1 MKPANLHTPFSCF
14 VTGTD
19 TNVGKTLVSAA
30 LLHKWAQAG
39 HTVAGMKPVAAG
51 AVWKDNAWHSED
63 TDLLMQAG
71 NVRAAY
77 ATHTPWLWRE
87 PIAPHIAANISAHGA
102 NCEMTLAP
110 ILSAYQQLA
119 ARAQAVVVEGV
130 GGFRVPLSGALDTS
144 DLAQALNLPV
154 ILVVGLKLGC
164 INHALLTQDAIAACG
179 LHLAGWVGNLVDA
192 DMLAV
197 QANVDTLRQRITAPL
212 LGVIPYLPQP
222 TQAAVAAALHG

>member
-1 MKPANLHTPFSCF
+1 MNNPVKLGTPFSCF

-19 TNVGKTLVSAA
+19 THAGKTLVSAA
-30 LLHKWAQAG
+30 LLHKWAQSG

-63 TDLLMQAG
+63 TDLLIQAG
-71 NVRAAY
+71 NVHAAY

-87 PIAPHIAANISAHGA
+87 PIAPHIAAHEA

-110 ILSAYQQLA
+110 IVSAYQQLA

-130 GGFRVPLSGALDTS
+130 GGFRVPLSDTLDAS
-144 DLAQALNLPV
+144 DLAQALKLPV

-164 INHALLTQDAIAACG
+164 INHALLTVAAIQARG
-179 LHLAGWVGNLVDA
+179 LPLAGWVGNLVDA

-197 QANVDTLRQRITAPL
+197 QANIDTLRQRIAAPL
-212 LGVIPYLPQP
+212 LGVVPHLPKPAPADLADYL
-222 TQAAVAAALHG
+222 AF